1 MQRYKITTLVDITRS
16 NPSRSETDKIKL
28 GQQANFNSLVQAIGM
43 RANVEWPFDPEMSTG
58 RIPDQEGKATHWIWE
73 FETERDQVF
82 EAEGDP
88 VRLLIEDLHNVPVVA
103 NILNS
108 KDIHP
113 AAFQTKSDNANT
125 WINII

>member
-1 MQRYKITTLVDITRS
+1 MARYEIITLIDITRS
-16 NPSRSETDKIKL
+16 NPSRSETDKTKL
-28 GQQANFNSLVQAIGM
+28 GQQANFNSLIQAIGM
-43 RANVEWPFDPEMSTG
+43 RSNIEWHSDPKMITG
-58 RIPDQEGKATHWIWE
+58 RIPDQDGKAAYWE
-73 FETERDQVF
+73 WQFETERDQVF

-103 NILNS
+103 NLLNS

-125 WINII
+125 WITII